1 MLRRLTLLIAC
12 VTMIAVTLIMLLP
25 NEKWIGAAILASA
38 AAIFTLVMNHWLIR
52 PINQITQ
59 RLTEEQ
65 EFEIRSEF
73 TTSSTWLIH
82 DLLSALEVNQQHLLD
97 ILVPT
102 FQSASRIVPMA
113 DELTSTYAT
122 IEQKASMQAHLG
134 GEVQSALSQIER
146 GSVDIDTQVDGINE
160 HIQQQ
165 DEILTEAGESIDLA
179 QGNIQSLASLVRN
192 IAQQMTALKTESEKV
207 TDVLDVIKDISEQT
221 NLLALNAAIEA
232 ARAGDH
238 GRGFAVVADEVKGLS
253 QRTNQSAI
261 EVQTSINNVL
271 ERLNSFE
278 SDFDIS
284 VQKVELS
291 TEQTTA
297 SKQKLDTVRT
307 EMNRVITQA
316 EDIKQLTRTSKNDVT
331 QALQSIGSL
340 ILLNTEALDA
350 TQNTEVTPSDLV
362 NVGNKINQQY
372 QRFVGIEA
380 WNIDKRGQVR
390 RVKERKNAGEIEMF

>member
-221 NLLALNAAIEA
+221 NLLALNE
-232 ARAGDH
+232 
-238 GRGFAVVADEVKGLS
+238 GLS
-253 QRTNQSAI
+253 T
-261 EVQTSINNVL
+261 
-271 ERLNSFE
+271 
-278 SDFDIS
+278 
-284 VQKVELS
+284 
-291 TEQTTA
+291 
-297 SKQKLDTVRT
+297 
-307 EMNRVITQA
+307 
-316 EDIKQLTRTSKNDVT
+316 
-331 QALQSIGSL
+331 
-340 ILLNTEALDA
+340 
-350 TQNTEVTPSDLV
+350 
-362 NVGNKINQQY
+362 
-372 QRFVGIEA
+372 
-380 WNIDKRGQVR
+380 
-390 RVKERKNAGEIEMF
+390 